1 MAANVAKLPDCQL
14 ELRQVPTRNNWNDAS
29 LFLVIQQ
36 CTILLTRDEA
46 RRIAA
51 NIARI
56 AADYRGGFKVR
67 CLKCFK
73 VRCLKYHLVT
83 VTESAQ
89 ALAGPQW
96 ERK

>member
-56 AADYRGGFKVR
+56 AADYRGG
-67 CLKCFK
+67 CK
-73 VRCLKYHLVT
+73 VRCLKYRLVI

-89 ALAGPQW
+89 ARVPNGN
-96 ERK
+96 ENEK

>member
-29 LFLVIQQ
+29 LLLVIQQ

-51 NIARI
+51 NVAKLPECARSKNRLPR
-56 AADYRGGFKVR
+56 YK
-67 CLKCFK
+67 
-73 VRCLKYHLVT
+73 
-83 VTESAQ
+83 
-89 ALAGPQW
+89 
-96 ERK
+96 